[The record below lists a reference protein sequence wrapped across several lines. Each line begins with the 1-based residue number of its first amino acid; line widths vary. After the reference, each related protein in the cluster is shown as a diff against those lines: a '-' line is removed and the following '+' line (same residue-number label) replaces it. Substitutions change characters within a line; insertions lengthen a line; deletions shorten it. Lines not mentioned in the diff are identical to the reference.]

1 MTMRVGAGRPADGY
15 RLADGSKP
23 LSASQIADA
32 LDAPD
37 KRESLFRWYAYE
49 GRHAFRIA
57 EEARQIG
64 SSVHKAIESHYL
76 GLPPEPALWDSPDQ
90 TAADTCFAAFLD
102 WHARTTH
109 TPLLLEWPLVSE
121 KHRLAGTLDMLAAF
135 DDQSRYSQTGGHVT
149 GLEIV
154 DFKTS
159 KRMSPRSMF
168 LQCAIYDL
176 LITAEL
182 PDMPPRV
189 GARIVRLPKD
199 GTGYR
204 ETRCDGDTWA
214 AAQRAALSLV
224 EAMNAIAAVDGLR
237 ELPALEPV
245 DVDAPIAFD
254 V

>member
-1 MTMRVGAGRPADGY
+1 MALRIGTGRPSDGY

-32 LDAPD
+32 LDKPE
-37 KRESLFRWYAYE
+37 KREALFRWYAYE

-57 EEARQIG
+57 KEARQIG
-64 SSVHKAIESHYL
+64 SAVHKAIEAHYL

-121 KHRLAGTLDMLAAF
+121 RLRLAGTLDMLAVF
-135 DDQSRYSQTGGHVT
+135 DGP
-149 GLEIV
+149 EIV

-159 KRMSPRSMF
+159 KRLSPRSMV
-168 LQCAIYDL
+168 LQCAIYDA
-176 LITAEL
+176 LISDAL
-182 PDMPPRV
+182 PDMPVRV
-189 GARIVRLPKD
+189 GCRIVRLPKD
-199 GTGYR
+199 GSGPR
-204 ETRCDGDTWA
+204 ESRCDGDAWTCAQGA
-214 AAQRAALSLV
+214 AVDILRAFRR
-224 EAMNAIAAVDGLR
+224 IAAVDGLR
-237 ELPALEPV
+237 ELPTLEPV
-245 DVDAPIAFD
+245 DVDAPITFD

>member
-1 MTMRVGAGRPADGY
+1 MEPLVTLRVGDGRPADGY

-37 KRESLFRWYAYE
+37 KRKALFRWYAYE

-57 EEARQIG
+57 EEARQVG
-64 SSVHKAIESHYL
+64 SAVHKAIEAHYL

-121 KHRLAGTLDMLAAF
+121 RLRLAGTLDMLAVF
-135 DDQSRYSQTGGHVT
+135 DGP
-149 GLEIV
+149 EIV
-154 DFKTS
+154 DMKTS
-159 KRMSPRSMF
+159 KRLSPRSMF
-168 LQCAIYDL
+168 LQCAVYDL

-204 ETRCDGDTWA
+204 ETRCDGASWA
-214 AAQRAALSLV
+214 AAQCAALSLV
-224 EAMNAIAAVDGLR
+224 EAMRMIAAVDGLR

-245 DVDAPIAFD
+245 DADAPITFD